1 MAVGNL
7 LTELGSAIVAFLQ
20 TFLPGVVEAFVGTF
34 DALAFTGEGD
44 AAKMTAAF
52 GWLMIGAVFSL
63 GIWLFKVICHK
74 AFAGN
79 RV

>member
-44 AAKMTAAF
+44 AAIAEPSSVRRLPTAIF
-52 GWLMIGAVFSL
+52 ETS
-63 GIWLFKVICHK
+63 
-74 AFAGN
+74 
-79 RV
+79 